1 VRPCASYELV
11 VMMAGA
17 GWEIAGVR
25 TQAAKRLL
33 KAAGLFSADL
43 PLFASSHAVAHSPAL
58 RGFDRVGA
66 CCPVSPRRVP
76 TTCIANSGSLGTR
89 QSL

>member
-1 VRPCASYELV
+1 MVVIRMPDGSNQDYHLRRTSQGLRLVRPCASYELV

-43 PLFASSHAVAHSPAL
+43 PLL
-58 RGFDRVGA
+58 
-66 CCPVSPRRVP
+66 PRR
-76 TTCIANSGSLGTR
+76 TRWHIARRYADSTG
-89 QSL
+89 